1 MAHEIVSHTQTH
13 QEDDQRRVSSTRKGE
28 GQPFMTWKK
37 KLTALVVDE
46 GVTCRML
53 EKGFLSAYGVET
65 EAVDTGPAAIQLISG
80 GSTFHLIFI
89 DMHLTAMK
97 GPEVRFIIHVHY

>member
-1 MAHEIVSHTQTH
+1 MAHEIVSHARTH
-13 QEDDQRRVSSTRKGE
+13 QEDDQRPGSSTRKGK

-46 GVTCRML
+46 GITCRML

-65 EAVDTGPAAIQLISG
+65 EAVDTGPAAIQLISS

-97 GPEVRFIIHVHY
+97 GPEVRFIIHVN